1 MSQHLGAPVR
11 GPDFLSPPRAATPP
25 PPPSPTPEWP
35 APSTPASAADAP
47 PRSRR
52 AFLGT
57 IALAVLA
64 GGVGGAASA
73 AVIGR
78 DGQSPVDNAVDLPQA
93 TAPRPSGGS
102 GTVADAAATV
112 LPSVVSVRARSGR
125 GQATGSGFV
134 LDSSGNVLTNAHV
147 VEGASSV
154 SLVLADQRT
163 VSATVVGTDSAN
175 DIAVLRTSA
184 SNLRPAT
191 LGRSSQLRVGETVL
205 AVGSPLGLEGTV
217 TAGIVSTVSR
227 QASIG
232 ESGRRQT
239 VIQTDAAINPG
250 NSGGPLV
257 NSAGQVVGV
266 NTAIATLG
274 RQSGGNIGIGFAI
287 PIDRATTIA
296 EGLID

>member
-1 MSQHLGAPVR
+1 MSQHLGTPVR
-11 GPDFLSPPRAATPP
+11 GPDFLSPPRSAVPP
-25 PPPSPTPEWP
+25 PPTPEWP
-35 APSTPASAADAP
+35 APSTPAGVVDAP

-73 AVIGR
+73 AVLGR
-78 DGQSPVDNAVDLPQA
+78 DRQSQVDSAVELPQVN
-93 TAPRPSGGS
+93 APRAAP
-102 GTVADAAATV
+102 GTVADAAAAV
-112 LPSVVSVRARSGR
+112 LPSVVSVRARSSR

-134 LDSSGNVLTNAHV
+134 LDGSGNVLTNAHV
-147 VEGASSV
+147 VENASSV

-163 VSATVVGTDSAN
+163 VSATIVGTDSAN
-175 DIAVLRTSA
+175 DVAVLRTSA

-232 ESGRRQT
+232 DSGRRQT

-287 PIDRATTIA
+287 PIDRATSIA

>member
-1 MSQHLGAPVR
+1 MSQHLGTPVR
-11 GPDFLSPPRAATPP
+11 GPDFLAPPRHAV

-35 APSTPASAADAP
+35 APSTPAGVVDAP

-73 AVIGR
+73 AVLGR
-78 DGQSPVDNAVDLPQA
+78 DGQAPVDRAVELPQV
-93 TAPRPSGGS
+93 TAPRTAPGS
-102 GTVADAAATV
+102 VADAATAV
-112 LPSVVSVRARSGR
+112 LPSVVSVRARSSR

-134 LDSSGNVLTNAHV
+134 LDSAGNVLTNAHV
-147 VEGASSV
+147 VENASSV

-163 VSATVVGTDSAN
+163 VSATIVGTDSAN

-232 ESGRRQT
+232 DSGRRQT

-287 PIDRATTIA
+287 PIDRATSIA
-296 EGLID
+296 DGLID